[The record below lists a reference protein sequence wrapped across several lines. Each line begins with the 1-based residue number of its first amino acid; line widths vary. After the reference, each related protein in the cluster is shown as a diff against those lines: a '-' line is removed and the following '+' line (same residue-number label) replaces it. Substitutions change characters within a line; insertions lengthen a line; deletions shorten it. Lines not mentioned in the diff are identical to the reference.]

1 MIIVHDIFVCKP
13 GNASKLAKLFK
24 ESMAGFKELKT
35 IMTDFTGQFHRVI
48 VVSEY
53 ESLAAFEKNMEN
65 FKNPTEEI
73 TQAMAKMKDMND
85 MYVSGSREIF
95 KAW

>member
-1 MIIVHDIFVCKP
+1 MIVVHDIFVCKP

-24 ESMAGFKELKT
+24 ETMTAFKEMKM
-35 IMTDFTGQFHRVI
+35 IMTDYTGQYHRVI
-48 VVSEY
+48 MVTEF
-53 ESLAAFEKNMEN
+53 ESLSAFEKNMEN
-65 FKNPTEEI
+65 FKNPTDEMK
-73 TQAMAKMKDMND
+73 QAMEKMKDMND